1 MEEQTNYN
9 FNVTVMPGTEIE
21 IRFDF
26 NAEVFDK
33 DSIERLKGHLVHLLE
48 QVTDNPEI
56 TVGELELVTEA
67 EKADLLG
74 RFNDTKTEFPR
85 GQTLIQL
92 FEEQAEYI
100 PDAAA
105 ISMNEQEMT
114 YRELNERVNRLAR
127 TLRSHGIS
135 QGRLVAIMA
144 ERSIEMVIGILAA
157 HKAGAAYVPIDPE
170 YPEERIRF
178 LIEDSGAQVMLTQ
191 SRLRERLAGLDSV
204 ILLDDESFYH
214 EDGTNLNQGIEA
226 TDLACVIYTSGT
238 TGKPKGNLVSH
249 RNIVRVVQNTNYI
262 DITNRDHVLQLSSYS
277 FDGAI
282 FDIFG
287 ALTNG
292 ARLVLVP
299 RETLLE
305 IGLLAD
311 LIQRQR
317 ISVMF
322 ITTAFFNVLVD
333 VNVNCFRDVRAI
345 LFGGERVS
353 VGHVRKAL
361 AHLGAGRLNHV
372 YGPTESTIFTTYLP
386 VDFVDESALTVPIG
400 RPISNTTVYIVDSRN
415 KLLPIGVVG
424 ELCVG
429 GEGLV
434 RGYNNRPELT
444 AEKFVHNPFT
454 SGERM
459 YRTGDLAKWLPDGTI
474 EYVGRTDDQVK
485 IRGFRIELGEIETQ
499 LQKVEGIRK
508 TTVFARENVSGE
520 KQLCAYY
527 EADCELPAA
536 ELKSV
541 LSQELP
547 AYMIPTYL
555 IQLERLPLTTNGK
568 VDRRSLPAPEEACN
582 RAKDILRLGL
592 RSKPAWLKYGKACLD
607 WSASGFMTTS
617 LTWAAI
623 PCGQRHW

>member
-1 MEEQTNYN
+1 
-9 FNVTVMPGTEIE
+9 
-21 IRFDF
+21 
-26 NAEVFDK
+26 
-33 DSIERLKGHLVHLLE
+33 
-48 QVTDNPEI
+48 
-56 TVGELELVTEA
+56 
-67 EKADLLG
+67 
-74 RFNDTKTEFPR
+74 
-85 GQTLIQL
+85 
-92 FEEQAEYI
+92 
-100 PDAAA
+100 
-105 ISMNEQEMT
+105 
-114 YRELNERVNRLAR
+114 
-127 TLRSHGIS
+127 
-135 QGRLVAIMA
+135 MA

-485 IRGFRIELGEIETQ
+485 IRGFRIEPGRDRNSASESGGNSENDSICAG
-499 LQKVEGIRK
+499 KRVRRK
-508 TTVFARENVSGE
+508 
-520 KQLCAYY
+520 
-527 EADCELPAA
+527 AA
-536 ELKSV
+536 
-541 LSQELP
+541 
-547 AYMIPTYL
+547 
-555 IQLERLPLTTNGK
+555 
-568 VDRRSLPAPEEACN
+568 
-582 RAKDILRLGL
+582 LRLL
-592 RSKPAWLKYGKACLD
+592 
-607 WSASGFMTTS
+607 
-617 LTWAAI
+617 
-623 PCGQRHW
+623 